1 MITKK
6 NISIYLAIL
15 FHVSGL
21 IGILY
26 TPYREWFIGNTPL
39 NLLLMAALLIWNQQ
53 KPNRDFIY
61 FMLICFV
68 TGMVTEMIG
77 VNTGIL
83 FGNYAYGTVMGIKLM
98 GVPLLIGVNWFVIV
112 FCCLVL
118 MEKMHHW
125 VKAKYLAEEMSP
137 PPAMLE
143 SLSVIVDGALLA
155 MAFDW
160 LMEPAAVELGFWQWE
175 GQAIPALNYACWF
188 LISSALIA
196 FSRKLSFHKLNP
208 FAVHLLVIQTLFFLT
223 LRIFST

>member
-26 TPYREWFIGNTPL
+26 TPYRDWFIGNTPL
-39 NLLLMAALLIWNQQ
+39 NLLLMVVLLIWNQQ

-83 FGNYAYGTVMGIKLM
+83 FGNYRYGTVMGVQLM

-125 VKAKYLAEEMSP
+125 VKAKYLREQMAP
-137 PPAMLE
+137 PPALLE
-143 SLSVIVDGALLA
+143 GLSVIVDGAILA
-155 MAFDW
+155 TAFDW
-160 LMEPAAVELGFWQWE
+160 LMEPAAIELGFWQWE
-175 GQAIPALNYACWF
+175 GQSIPALNYACWF
-188 LISSALIA
+188 LISAGLIA
-196 FSRKLSFHKLNP
+196 VSRKLSFHKFNP
-208 FAVHLLVIQTLFFLT
+208 FAVHLLVIQILFFLT
-223 LRIFST
+223 LRIFSL